1 MSIITA
7 PRPRHWLIA
16 TLGLTS
22 GMIAALLL
30 HAA

>member
-1 MSIITA
+1 MNIITA
-7 PRPRHWLIA
+7 NRQRHWLIA

-30 HAA
+30 HIR